1 MIVTVKLSNLNYK
14 TLAIDIGTKYIETDK
29 EYLDHIMK
37 LIRLELWEGFDS
49 HERRKYRNDIN
60 NFVDFPIVMMYS
72 RNRDNFTD

>member
-37 LIRLELWEGFDS
+37 LIRLELWEGFDI